1 MAHVYK
7 KIKKG
12 RTYYYIRETARINGK
27 PKVVNQIYLG
37 TVEKIMEMALGQ
49 QQAGVGKI
57 KVQEFGSL
65 FLAHLIEKH
74 IGVVDIIDSVIPP
87 DPREKGPTLGEYFLY
102 AAFKRMI
109 EPRSKLGLA
118 RWYENFAVH
127 QIRPAETTALTS
139 QRYWK
144 KWDRVDQ
151 HAIEKISKTF
161 FSKVNKVE
169 PFDSGCF
176 LFDTTNYFHY
186 MDSKTSSELAV
197 RGKNKAGKHWLRQIG
212 LALLVSRTAQIPMFY
227 REFEGNCHDSRL
239 FNRLLQEIF
248 TSLDALNQ
256 EKRDLTVVIDKGM
269 NSEANMEAIDQQE
282 GVDFITTYSPAFAED
297 LARKDLS
304 FFSPV
309 DTPKNRELVQKGC
322 EDDQMVA
329 WRTSGQY
336 WGRARTV
343 VVTYNPRTAAKQR
356 YSFERKLGRLQ
367 DGLFEI
373 RPKVRAG
380 KKQWSTQHQVQQRY
394 KDLCESL
401 YLPKDL
407 YDIEFKVSNQRL
419 QMYFRKNH
427 YRISKYIARFGRNI
441 IITTHH
447 DWSTDDIVRASLDR
461 YQVEHSF
468 RQTKA
473 GEFANLR
480 PVWHWTD
487 SKIRCH
493 IFSCMIALTYLRLM
507 TLWLNRA
514 GVMLSADRTM
524 QAMRNL
530 SSCLCWS
537 KGQKKPSRVI
547 EEPDEEQAAILRAFG
562 YKIENG
568 VLQELKS

>member
-1 MAHVYK
+1 
-7 KIKKG
+7 
-12 RTYYYIRETARINGK
+12 
-27 PKVVNQIYLG
+27 
-37 TVEKIMEMALGQ
+37 
-49 QQAGVGKI
+49 
-57 KVQEFGSL
+57 
-65 FLAHLIEKH
+65 
-74 IGVVDIIDSVIPP
+74 
-87 DPREKGPTLGEYFLY
+87 
-102 AAFKRMI
+102 
-109 EPRSKLGLA
+109 
-118 RWYENFAVH
+118 
-127 QIRPAETTALTS
+127 
-139 QRYWK
+139 
-144 KWDRVDQ
+144 
-151 HAIEKISKTF
+151 
-161 FSKVNKVE
+161 
-169 PFDSGCF
+169 
-176 LFDTTNYFHY
+176 
-186 MDSKTSSELAV
+186 
-197 RGKNKAGKHWLRQIG
+197 
-212 LALLVSRTAQIPMFY
+212 
-227 REFEGNCHDSRL
+227 
-239 FNRLLQEIF
+239 
-248 TSLDALNQ
+248 
-256 EKRDLTVVIDKGM
+256 
-269 NSEANMEAIDQQE
+269 MEAIDQQE

-514 GVMLSADRTM
+514 GVTLSADKTM